1 MSYFTAT
8 ARGEFNGVAK
18 NVSLWNFNM
27 PLQKLKST
35 KII

>member
-18 NVSLWNFNM
+18 KVFLWNYAVAESEIN
-27 PLQKLKST
+27 
-35 KII
+35 

>member
-18 NVSLWNFNM
+18 KIFRWNYAVAESEIN
-27 PLQKLKST
+27 
-35 KII
+35 